1 MNLTDQIMSIK
12 YQLFSFEV
20 SDKAHRGIALGDHH
34 FDMDRA
40 MASLDLPLLNGS
52 CLDDLV
58 DDWQAN
64 CVRLDSLA
72 AALAKSDST
81 VSQLDPVSLK
91 FLPPLSRPG
100 VIYGAGA
107 NYRDHVEAMA
117 RAFNM
122 KLVLDPKSEGV
133 DPWHFLKAGR
143 GTLAAHREVI
153 PFPAHTQKLDW
164 EAELA
169 VVLGKRAHKVSVE
182 KALDYVAAYS
192 CAIDLSARDHLV
204 RQAVDPTSPFRF
216 DWIGHK
222 SFTGACP
229 LGPYLTPA
237 AFVPDPENL
246 GIKLWLNG
254 QLMQDSNTCNH
265 LYSIADQISHLSHRL
280 DLYPGDV
287 ILTGTPAG
295 VGMERGMFLKR
306 GDAMTVWINGLGE
319 LITTMA

>member
-1 MNLTDQIMSIK
+1 MSLIDQIMSTK

-20 SDKAHRGIALGDHH
+20 AGKVHRGIALGALH

-40 MASLDLPLLNGS
+40 VETLGLPLLNGS
-52 CLDDLV
+52 CLDDLLV
-58 DDWQAN
+58 DWSAN
-64 CVRLDSLA
+64 SVQLESLA
-72 AALAKSDST
+72 AALARSGSS
-81 VSQLDPVSLK
+81 VSQLDLASLK
-91 FLPPLSRPG
+91 FLPPMSRPG
-100 VIYGAGA
+100 VIYAAGA

-143 GTLAAHREVI
+143 GTLAAHGETI
-153 PFPAHTQKLDW
+153 PFPAHAQKLDW

-169 VVLGKRAHKVSVE
+169 VVLGKRAHKVSVDE
-182 KALDYVAAYS
+182 ALDYVAAYS
-192 CAIDLSARDHLV
+192 CANDLSARDHLV
-204 RQAVDPTSPFRF
+204 RQPVDPSSPFRF

-222 SFTGACP
+222 CFTGACP
-229 LGPYLTPA
+229 LGPYLTPSS
-237 AFVPDPENL
+237 FVPNPENL

-254 QLMQDSNTCNH
+254 QLMQDSNTSNH
-265 LYSIADQISHLSHRL
+265 LYSIAEQISYLSHRL

-306 GDAMTVWINGLGE
+306 GDAMTVWIEGLGE
-319 LITTMA
+319 LNTALA

>member
-12 YQLFSFEV
+12 YQLFSFEADGKV
-20 SDKAHRGIALGDHH
+20 HRGIALGTRH
-34 FDMDRA
+34 FEMDRA
-40 MASLDLPLLNGS
+40 IAALNLPRLNGS

-58 DDWQAN
+58 NDWQVN
-64 CVRLDSLA
+64 CVRLESLA
-72 AALAKSDST
+72 VALGKSDST

-133 DPWHFLKAGR
+133 DPWHFLKAGQ

-153 PFPAHTQKLDW
+153 PFPTHTQKLDW

-182 KALDYVAAYS
+182 KALDHVAAYS
-192 CAIDLSARDHLV
+192 CANDLSARDHLV
-204 RQAVDPTSPFRF
+204 RQAVDLTSPFRF

-254 QLMQDSNTCNH
+254 QLMQDSNTSNH
-265 LYSIADQISHLSHRL
+265 LYSIADQISYLSHRL

-306 GDAMTVWINGLGE
+306 GDAMTVWIDGLGE
-319 LITTMA
+319 LTTVLA

>member
-1 MNLTDQIMSIK
+1 MSIK
-12 YQLFSFEV
+12 YQIFSFEV
-20 SDKAHRGIALGDHH
+20 AGQVRRGIAVGDLH
-34 FDMDRA
+34 FDIDL
-40 MASLDLPLLNGS
+40 ASAALNLPPLNGS
-52 CLDDLV
+52 CLDDLL
-58 DDWQAN
+58 DDWAMN
-64 CVRLDSLA
+64 CVRLESLTE
-72 AALAKSDST
+72 ALAKNGST
-81 VSQLDPVSLK
+81 GSQLDLASLK

-153 PFPAHTQKLDW
+153 PFPAHAQKLDW

-169 VVLGKRAHKVSVE
+169 VVLGKRAHKVSVDT
-182 KALDYVAAYS
+182 ALDYVAAYS
-192 CAIDLSARDHLV
+192 CANDLSARDHLV
-204 RQAVDPTSPFRF
+204 RQPVDPSSPFRF

-222 SFTGACP
+222 CFTGACP
-229 LGPYLTPA
+229 LGPYLTPS
-237 AFVPDPENL
+237 AFVPNPENL

-254 QLMQDSNTCNH
+254 QLMQDSNTSNH
-265 LYSIADQISHLSHRL
+265 LYSIAEQISYLSHRL

-306 GDAMTVWINGLGE
+306 GDAMTVWIDGLGE
-319 LITTMA
+319 LSTTLS